1 MATPS
6 NLYAEKAFSEH
17 PIALWALD
25 DQLDYVS
32 LISESQRE
40 IASPSWTL
48 VGAISEDQLS
58 TVQSPIVNSVT
69 NKLTSSDDTVELT
82 SPTLFN
88 SDNISSD
95 LASVSFAINFLDQ
108 DGDVESVELG
118 YTDGAIEYVSEFMVT
133 SEDVWQNLV
142 ATFPSIAADTD
153 VFLFIR
159 VNLATGASGS
169 IFFVN
174 GISVGQWSENFAST
188 SLGVDLQEVPSTI
201 AIASSFGVPTPA
213 YASENNIGYY
223 LSQDGALIS
232 RNSSIPMVY
241 GASNSTVIRPSTG
254 PGLIL
259 PGKGFMNASGRSNAM
274 TFEAWLRINSNAS
287 SSRIIGPIA
296 STDGLYVE
304 GPFLVLKIADNTCSH
319 FIGEWFKPM
328 LVDITISTTSASI
341 MINGERVSSMD
352 LSKAS
357 IEYADPEDVNGKSQ
371 DWIGFYASNGVFSV
385 EVDCVGI
392 YPYEV
397 TEVLAKKRFVSGQ
410 GVAYPQDVN
419 VAYSGE
425 SVFIDYSFS
434 NYSKN
439 YDYPEIVS
447 WQQGIQENMNVSAN
461 RLASPTYSL
470 PKLSS
475 PSLELTLEKLSS
487 DITDSIR
494 MRPSS
499 DWSSASSYLYF
510 DNMNILQTPIFGL
523 YGIFEK
529 DVSDESDN
537 RQVLLKVL
545 NKTNGN
551 YLAVY
556 LEGSELSYV
565 YKVSKAD
572 ELVLDYDGVDAT
584 ATITPGESFA
594 AGFAI
599 ADLTSLYPQLS
610 QFFSNR
616 SSLSLMIMG
625 DYVGVD
631 ESISTTFLGQL
642 HSLGLMTNK
651 NVQEFS
657 SSINANGIFEIDSS
671 NITGASYEL
680 HYTAVATVEAID
692 IKTKSYWDAQ
702 VPLSA
707 LSKLSYNSDGT
718 RSNQLDFIQISLDY
732 PQTRSLVSNEL
743 DLSEDLTSVF
753 VTFQSISSGANTPAS
768 EFTEATQTA
777 DQILI
782 IEPST
787 GWETKKYRVVDGSII
802 YPPTTANNDAVFN
815 LAMCIHVEMVAPAS
829 TRSKLQNR
837 FVRLSSQSL
846 SDNSSLAISPINPV
860 GTRFGKSLYPY
871 TENAASGF
879 PSNIS
884 FKERNPFKIFRG
896 AAPHLFL
903 TNNSGITVAGEYDS
917 EVDRGLYLRL
927 NKEASSNA
935 NISSLQMAA
944 LWNNKVFP
952 ETAQKV
958 FEIVSGTGTFRFFV
972 QAVTED
978 GKRGKLFAKLVS
990 GGVDVDT
997 DAVFFFLNGNPV
1009 ANPVLTVDQWGMI
1022 GIVFK
1027 PYLVFN
1033 NAVGYLKITSPILL
1047 NNISTYQLTGSD
1059 QLQQIV
1065 YRTWEDVLDN
1075 EDGHWDDWYNGTT
1088 IQQTWSDM
1096 IYQVATFNPAIDPVE
1111 IYKVYIGTNKI
1122 IADSSAD
1129 SGTLMY
1135 NNYQYAVYENVQRD
1149 AITATQL

>member
-32 LISESQRE
+32 LISESDRE
-40 IASPSWTL
+40 ITSPSWTL
-48 VGAISEDQLS
+48 TNATTQDQLS
-58 TVQSPIVNSVT
+58 TVQSPFTDSIT
-69 NKLTSSDDTVELT
+69 NKITTSGDMVELT
-82 SPTLFN
+82 GPVLFN
-88 SDNISSD
+88 SDDISTD
-95 LASVSFAINFLDQ
+95 LSSVSFSISFLDQ

-118 YTDGAIEYVSEFMVT
+118 YTDGVTEYVVEFLVT
-133 SEDVWQNLV
+133 EEDAWKSLT
-142 ATFPSIAADTD
+142 ATFASLTANTD
-153 VFLFIR
+153 VSPFIR
-159 VNLATGASGS
+159 VKLVTASTGS
-169 IFFVN
+169 IVFIN
-174 GISVGQWSENFAST
+174 GLSVGQWSENFAST
-188 SLGVDLQEVPSTI
+188 SLGVELQAVPSTI
-201 AIASSFGVPTPA
+201 AIASSQGVPTPA

-223 LSQDGALIS
+223 LSEDGALRS

-241 GASNSTVIRPSTG
+241 GASNSTVIRPGTG
-254 PGLIL
+254 PGLII
-259 PGKGFMNASGRSNAM
+259 PGKGFMNASGKSNAM
-274 TFEAWLRINSNAS
+274 TFEAWLRINSNAA

-304 GPFLVLKIADNTCSH
+304 GPFLVLKIADKTCSH
-319 FIGEWFKPM
+319 FVGEWFKPM

-341 MINGERVSSMD
+341 MINGERVASMD
-352 LSKAS
+352 LSKTA
-357 IEYADPEDVNGKSQ
+357 INYADPEDSQGKSQ
-371 DWIGFYASNGVFSV
+371 DWIGFYASDSIFSV

-397 TEVLAKKRFVSGQ
+397 TEILAKKRFVSGQ
-410 GVAYPQDVN
+410 GIAYPQDVN

-425 SVFIDYSFS
+425 SVFIDYSFA
-434 NYSKN
+434 NYAKN

-447 WQQGIQENMNVSAN
+447 WQQGVRENLNVSVN
-461 RLASPTYSL
+461 RLASPEYSL
-470 PKLSS
+470 PNLAS
-475 PSLELTLEKLSS
+475 PSTELTIEKLSN
-487 DITDSIR
+487 DIVDSIR
-494 MRPSS
+494 MQPTE
-499 DWSSASSYLYF
+499 DWVGYSYLYF
-510 DNMNILQTPIFGL
+510 DDMNVLQTPVFGL

-529 DVSDESDN
+529 DTTDSSSN
-537 RQVLLKVL
+537 RQVLIKLL

-556 LEGSELSYV
+556 LEGTELSYV
-565 YKVSKAD
+565 YKASQSD
-572 ELVLDYDGVDAT
+572 ELVLDYSDVEAT
-584 ATITPGESFA
+584 TVITAGEPFT
-594 AGFAI
+594 AGFNI
-599 ADLTSLYPQLS
+599 AELTTLYPQLS

-616 SSLSLMIMG
+616 SSLSVMIMG
-625 DYVGVD
+625 DYVGLD
-631 ESISTTFLGQL
+631 QSITTTFLGQL
-642 HSLGLMTNK
+642 HSFAMMTNK
-651 NVQEFS
+651 NIQEFS
-657 SSINANGIFEIDSS
+657 TVINTKGIFEAQNSS
-671 NITGASYEL
+671 ITGASYEL
-680 HYTAVATVEAID
+680 HYTTVATVSQID
-692 IKTKSYWDAQ
+692 IKTKSYWDSQ

-707 LSKLSYNSDGT
+707 LSKLSTNSDGT
-718 RSNQLDFIQISLDY
+718 RSNELDFIQISLDY
-732 PQTRSLVSNEL
+732 PQTRDSVLNEL
-743 DLSEDLTSVF
+743 DLTEDLTKVF
-753 VTFQSISSGANTPAS
+753 ITFQSISEGANTPAS

-777 DQILI
+777 DQILVV
-782 IEPST
+782 EPST

-802 YPPTTANNDAVFN
+802 YPPTTTNNDAVFN
-815 LAMCIHVEMVAPAS
+815 LAMCIHVEMTAPAS
-829 TRSKLQNR
+829 TRNKLQNK
-837 FVRLSSQSL
+837 FIRLSSQSL
-846 SDNSSLAISPINPV
+846 SDNSSLAVSPINPV

-871 TENAASGF
+871 TETMTNGF

-903 TNNSGITVAGEYDS
+903 TNNSGITVSGDYDPQI
-917 EVDRGLYLRL
+917 DRGLYIRL

-958 FEIVSGTGTFRFFV
+958 FEIISGTGTFRFYV

-978 GKRGKLFAKLVS
+978 GKRGRVFAKLVS
-990 GGVDVDT
+990 GGVDTDT
-997 DAVFFFLNGNPV
+997 NAVSFFFNGNPV
-1009 ANPVLTVDQWGMI
+1009 ASPVLTVDQWGML

-1033 NAVGYLKITSPILL
+1033 NTVGYLKVTSPILL

-1075 EDGHWDDWYNGTT
+1075 ENSTWGDWDNG
-1088 IQQTWSDM
+1088 TWSDV
-1096 IYQVATFNPAIDPVE
+1096 IYQVATFNPAIDPTE

-1122 IADSSAD
+1122 ISDSSAD

-1135 NNYQYAVYENVQRD
+1135 NSYQYAVYENVQRD